1 MMLTDGEGL
10 EVLAAEQCLE
20 LLATTRLGR
29 IAVTIRAVPTIFPVD
44 FRLVD
49 GHVVFRAGG
58 GGKLYKASA
67 NKVVAFE
74 VDHVDVSWKEGWS
87 VVVVGM
93 AREVKDYDPMG
104 SAADRAPALWGP
116 RTGSH
121 VIAILPGLVSGRRFV
136 TAT

>member
-1 MMLTDGEGL
+1 MLTDGDGL

-58 GGKLYKASA
+58 GGKLYKAAA

-74 VDHVDVSWKEGWS
+74 VDEVDDAWKQGWS
-87 VVVVGM
+87 VVVVGT
-93 AREVKDYDPMG
+93 AREVKDHDTMESG
-104 SAADRAPALWGP
+104 LGGAPALWGP

-121 VIAILPGLVSGRRFV
+121 LIAILPALVSGRRF
-136 TAT
+136 TTST